1 MKSKIME
8 KAEELYLGKK
18 VSELNIHEQRFRKM
32 MQLMRIQKMLNKAEI
47 THKIM
52 PEDGCTR

>member
-52 PEDGCTR
+52 PEDGRTR